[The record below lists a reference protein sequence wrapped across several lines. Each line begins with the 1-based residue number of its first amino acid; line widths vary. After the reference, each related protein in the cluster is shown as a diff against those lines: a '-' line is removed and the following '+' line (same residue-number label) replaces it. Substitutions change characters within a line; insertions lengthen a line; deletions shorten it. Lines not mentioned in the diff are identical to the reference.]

1 MEKEEELELK
11 TRANG
16 DTASARNM
24 SDRALYIS
32 DPQRTS
38 TNGKIGE
45 REKIRSGGDM
55 PVSEG
60 GEACLTGTQLE
71 SSIKKT
77 RGDRQ
82 KTAPKVVVKNGCY
95 RHTHTQKQH
104 EEFYEKRVQTDGTRT
119 RTGAD
124 KLPSRRHYN
133 YRAAWHNS
141 ISIIA
146 LIAQ

>member
-1 MEKEEELELK
+1 MMEKEEELGLK

-95 RHTHTQKQH
+95 RHTHTK
-104 EEFYEKRVQTDGTRT
+104 TTR
-119 RTGAD
+119 RI
-124 KLPSRRHYN
+124 L
-133 YRAAWHNS
+133 
-141 ISIIA
+141 
-146 LIAQ
+146 